1 MSTPPILV
9 ASPKLLNLDAGEHDG
24 ETDALLRT
32 ASALNIACGG
42 HAGDAASM
50 TRCLRACL
58 AHGIRA
64 GAHPSYPDRA
74 GFGRT
79 TISIDHGALRGSILA
94 QCSALRDHAGALGV
108 PLAHAK
114 IHGALYHD
122 ANRDPALAALV
133 LGAIREALGP
143 VIVVGPPRGEQR
155 RFCER
160 EGLAFERE
168 GFADRAM
175 RPDGSLVPRSEPGA
189 LITDPSLA
197 AAQALRLAR
206 EGHDTICVHGDGPHA
221 LEIASAV
228 RAALDARA

>member
-1 MSTPPILV
+1 VSKSPI
-9 ASPKLLNLDAGEHDG
+9 LLNLDAGEHDG
-24 ETDALLRT
+24 EADALLRT

-50 TRCLRACL
+50 RRCLRACL

-79 TISIDHGALRGSILA
+79 TMSIEQEALRASIVA
-94 QCSALRDHAGALGV
+94 QCRSLREIADEVGV
-108 PLAHAK
+108 PIEHAK
-114 IHGALYHD
+114 LHGALYHD
-122 ANRDPALAALV
+122 ADRDPVLASLV
-133 LGAIREALGP
+133 LGAIRDSLGP

-155 RFCER
+155 RSCER
-160 EGLAFERE
+160 EGLSFERE

-175 RPDGSLVPRSEPGA
+175 RPDGSLVPRTKPGA

-206 EGHDTICVHGDGPHA
+206 EGHDTICVHGDGAHA
-221 LEIASAV
+221 LEIATAV
-228 RAALDARA
+228 RAALVAVR

>member
-1 MSTPPILV
+1 MTRAP
-9 ASPKLLNLDAGEHDG
+9 LLNLDAGEHDG
-24 ETDALLRT
+24 ETDALL
-32 ASALNIACGG
+32 ASADALNIACGG

-50 TRCLRACL
+50 TRCLSVCL

-79 TISIDHGALRGSILA
+79 SMSIAPDALRASIAA
-94 QCSALRDHAGALGV
+94 QCRALLARASALGV

-114 IHGALYHD
+114 LHGALYHD

-133 LGAIREALGP
+133 LGAVREVLGA
-143 VIVVGPPRGEQR
+143 VIVVGPPAGEQR
-155 RFCER
+155 QFCLR
-160 EGLAFERE
+160 EGLPFERE

-189 LITDPSLA
+189 LIDDPARA
-197 AAQALRLAR
+197 AEQALRLAR
-206 EGHDTICVHGDGPHA
+206 EGHDTICVHGDGPNA
-221 LEIASAV
+221 SSIATAV
-228 RAALDARA
+228 RAALRAER